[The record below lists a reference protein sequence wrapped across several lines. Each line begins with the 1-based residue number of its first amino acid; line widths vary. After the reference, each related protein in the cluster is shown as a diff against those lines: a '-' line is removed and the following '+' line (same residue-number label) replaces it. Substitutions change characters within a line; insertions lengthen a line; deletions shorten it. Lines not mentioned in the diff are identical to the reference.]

1 MAQEETMK
9 RTLST
14 AIAVALLV
22 TPAFAGRINNRRE
35 NQQDRIAQGV
45 ASGQLTPRETVRLEK
60 NEVRLNGEIGDM
72 RQDNGGTL
80 TAKDR
85 VVINRQQNKLSRAIY
100 KQKHDGQ
107 K

>member
-1 MAQEETMK
+1 MK

-22 TPAFAGRINNRRE
+22 TPAFAGRINKRRE

-60 NEVRLNGEIGDM
+60 NEVRLNGEIADM
-72 RQDNGGTL
+72 REDNGGTL
-80 TAKDR
+80 TKKDR
-85 VVINRQQNKLSRAIY
+85 VIVNRQQNKLSRQIY
-100 KQKHDGQ
+100 AQKHDGQ